1 MWTHYC
7 ETEKTIISVGDGQQC
22 NWCDLFLGSSMAT
35 INETE
40 ARLNSHEAVC
50 ALRYEQINA
59 RLKRL
64 EGIIIKACGVMLV
77 AMSGVIW
84 TSLQTHLGR

>member
-1 MWTHYC
+1 
-7 ETEKTIISVGDGQQC
+7 
-22 NWCDLFLGSSMAT
+22 MAS

-64 EGIIIKACGVMLV
+64 EGIIIKTAGVMLLSMGG
-77 AMSGVIW
+77 AIFSAIW
-84 TSLQTHLGR
+84 ILK

>member
-1 MWTHYC
+1 
-7 ETEKTIISVGDGQQC
+7 
-22 NWCDLFLGSSMAT
+22 MAT

-50 ALRYEQINA
+50 AFRYETINA

-64 EGIIIKACGVMLV
+64 EQILLGTAGFIIVFLLSQMLK
-77 AMSGVIW
+77 
-84 TSLQTHLGR
+84 

>member
-1 MWTHYC
+1 
-7 ETEKTIISVGDGQQC
+7 
-22 NWCDLFLGSSMAT
+22 MAT

-50 ALRYEQINA
+50 AFRYDQINA

-77 AMSGVIW
+77 SMAGIIYA
-84 TSLQTHLGR
+84 SLAHVPK